1 MEGEKRNPLMEWQE
15 RLTPEQ
21 RRENARRAGLASAAS
36 AKRHRLQ
43 RDILKEMLLLECDE
57 EQAAVALQALGLD
70 PTFANAANLSV
81 LRRAVHGD
89 VECLRYIRDTIGEK
103 PTESFQMGI
112 QNTPVKALDMTKLS
126 DAELE
131 ALADRAD
138 SGE

>member
-1 MEGEKRNPLMEWQE
+1 MEGEKRNPLMDWQSE
-15 RLTPEQ
+15 LTPEQ
-21 RRENARRAGLASAAS
+21 RRENARRAGIASAAS
-36 AKRHRLQ
+36 AKKRRLQ
-43 RDILKEMLLLECDE
+43 RDILNQMLTLQCDD
-57 EQAAVALQALGLD
+57 EQAAAALQALGLD

>member
-1 MEGEKRNPLMEWQE
+1 MEGEKRTPLMDWQAG
-15 RLTPEQ
+15 LTKEQ
-21 RRENARRAGLASAAS
+21 RSENARRAGIASAAS
-36 AKRHRLQ
+36 AKKRRLQ
-43 RDILKEMLLLECDE
+43 RDILNQMLTLQCDD
-57 EQAAVALQALGLD
+57 EQAAAALQALGLD

-112 QNTPVKALDMTKLS
+112 QSTPVKALDMTKLS

>member
-1 MEGEKRNPLMEWQE
+1 MEGEKRNPLMDWQSE
-15 RLTPEQ
+15 LTPEQ
-21 RRENARRAGLASAAS
+21 RRENARRAGIASAAS
-36 AKRHRLQ
+36 AKKRRLQ
-43 RDILKEMLLLECDE
+43 RDILNQMLTLQCDD
-57 EQAAVALQALGLD
+57 EQAAAALQALGLD

-103 PTESFQMGI
+103 PTEAFQLGVS
-112 QNTPVKALDMTKLS
+112 NTPVKALDMTKLS